1 MLWFW
6 QGKAL
11 AKIPYVF
18 SELQLRQ
25 FSFESNHGNRK
36 LFQYGVLKGVRKS
49 YTNISIEWVIF
60 ILGSI
65 VFEIQ

>member
-18 SELQLRQ
+18 SELQLGNLALNRTMEI
-25 FSFESNHGNRK
+25 ESCSNMG
-36 LFQYGVLKGVRKS
+36 F
-49 YTNISIEWVIF
+49 
-60 ILGSI
+60 
-65 VFEIQ
+65 